1 MKKLLIGTFLIVTT
15 CIIINSAF
23 IFKTTPKQNIINNNN
38 ENNTSSNILSYIV
51 KDFNGNIAVFN
62 SIDENPIKI
71 IDIYTTNLPK
81 ADQEMLLKGITV
93 KNQAE
98 LDTLLEDL
106 CS

>member
-15 CIIINSAF
+15 CILINSVL
-23 IFKTTPKQNIINNNN
+23 IFKTTSKENITNN
-38 ENNTSSNILSYIV
+38 ETKTSNNILSYIV

-71 IDIYTTNLPK
+71 MDIYTTNLPK

-93 KNQAE
+93 KNQSE
-98 LDTLLEDL
+98 LDALLEDL